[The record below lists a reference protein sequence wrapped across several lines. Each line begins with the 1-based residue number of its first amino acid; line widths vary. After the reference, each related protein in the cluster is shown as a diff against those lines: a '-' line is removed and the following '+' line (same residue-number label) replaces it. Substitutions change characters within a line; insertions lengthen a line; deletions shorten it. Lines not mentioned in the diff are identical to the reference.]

1 VVAGYMLITV
11 PSAYAINRVERRVA
25 ILR

>member
-1 VVAGYMLITV
+1 VVGYMLITV
-11 PSAYAINRVERRVA
+11 PSAYGINRIERRVA